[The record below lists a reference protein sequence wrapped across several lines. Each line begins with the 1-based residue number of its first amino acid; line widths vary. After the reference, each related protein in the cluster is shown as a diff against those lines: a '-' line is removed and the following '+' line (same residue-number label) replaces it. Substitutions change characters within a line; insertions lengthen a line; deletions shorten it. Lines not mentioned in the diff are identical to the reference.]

1 MVEKIDIAN
10 ALVRKS
16 WMNLNVSF
24 VLLFEILSVQQTIKN
39 VMTFKSVQKFSR
51 EFVIIFKSLDKRTKS
66 AIITVRKRVIRSMKQ
81 SMGPFIL
88 YKVYFHM

>member
-16 WMNLNVSF
+16 LMNLNVSF

-51 EFVIIFKSLDKRTKS
+51 EYVIIFN
-66 AIITVRKRVIRSMKQ
+66 
-81 SMGPFIL
+81 
-88 YKVYFHM
+88 H